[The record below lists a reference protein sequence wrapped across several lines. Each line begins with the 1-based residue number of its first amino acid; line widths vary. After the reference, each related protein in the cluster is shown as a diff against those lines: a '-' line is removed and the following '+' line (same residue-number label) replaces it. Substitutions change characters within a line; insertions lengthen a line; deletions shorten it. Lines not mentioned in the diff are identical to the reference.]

1 MRARTSPL
9 RILCYAVNGLGLG
22 HLTRLVAICR
32 QIRRLTTV
40 LDIPT
45 EIVFLTSS
53 EGEAL
58 AGLHGFAT
66 FKIPSK
72 TQANACGLDP
82 YRYRKIARQWIWN
95 AANLISPDL
104 LLVDTFPAGSFN
116 ELPGLLDL
124 GTKNVFIYRNVRP
137 EVASQPTFQSA
148 LGLYQLILQLD
159 EGEGSTTTHI
169 VPEALEDRVT
179 TVGPVLLRSATETFD
194 RTTARELLGLPAAG
208 QAVYLSTGGGGDRD
222 AELLLRDLVT
232 AAAALPDVHF
242 VIGAGLLY
250 RGREWAAPNVS
261 WTRRPVLVECFRAF
275 NAAIT
280 AGGFNT
286 VWELMH
292 CGVPCLFLP
301 LLRGWDD
308 QEARVARC
316 VEAGAGMRL
325 PSREPEVVAAT
336 LRELLNGIQWERG
349 AAAASRLLPG
359 NHAHLAAEEILAVV
373 LDRTRVEAASLLVEP
388 GALFAAQQRGIPERD
403 LLQVAAFISKRTDAA
418 LDPEL
423 AEACVAAAEHLLRH
437 LHDQGAATRHAASA
451 LKKVDRC
458 STPEEAAEAAIQI
471 WEEGRQL

>member
-1 MRARTSPL
+1 MRSRNTPL

-32 QIRRLTTV
+32 QLRRLATV
-40 LDIPT
+40 LELPV
-45 EIVFLTSS
+45 EILFLTSS

-72 TQANACGLDP
+72 TQATACELDP
-82 YRYRKIARQWIWN
+82 HRYRKIARQWIWN

-124 GTKNVFIYRNVRP
+124 GTKNVFIYREVRP

-148 LGLYQLILQLD
+148 LGLYDLILRID
-159 EGEGSTTTHI
+159 EGSGSTAPET
-169 VPEALEDRVT
+169 VPPELEDCVSR
-179 TVGPVLLRSATETFD
+179 VGPVLLRSASETYD
-194 RTTARELLGLPAAG
+194 RPAARELLGLPPAG
-208 QAVYLSTGGGGDRD
+208 RAVYVSVGGGGDRD
-222 AELLLRDLVT
+222 AESLLRSLAT
-232 AAAALPDVHF
+232 AAAALPEVRF

-250 RGREWAAPNVS
+250 RGREWTAPNVM

-275 NAAIT
+275 DAAIT

-301 LLRGWDD
+301 LPRGWDD
-308 QEARVARC
+308 QESRVARC
-316 VEAGAGMRL
+316 VAAGAGRLL
-325 PSREPEVVAAT
+325 PSREPGEIVAA
-336 LRELLNGIQWERG
+336 LRELLRDEVLEGC
-349 AAAASRLLPG
+349 AAAATRLLPH
-359 NHAHLAAEEILAVV
+359 NHALGAAEEILSVAV
-373 LDRTRVEAASLLVEP
+373 DRGRIDEAALLLDP
-388 GALFAAQQRGIPERD
+388 GPLFAAARGGIPERD
-403 LLQVAAFISKRTDAA
+403 LLQIAA
-418 LDPEL
+418 LISAKANGGRDAEH
-423 AEACVAAAEHLLRH
+423 AEASLAAAERLLRH
-437 LHDQGAATRHAASA
+437 LLEHGAATRQARPA
-451 LKKVDRC
+451 LKRTERRE
-458 STPEEAAEAAIQI
+458 TPEEVAAAAIQA